1 MGSADPTSSSDLQEC
16 LASPTPL
23 VLGPPQLCWGPPWA
37 RSLRRRRAGL
47 GMGRDSAVA
56 PEVLLLP
63 SCPPGRT
70 RGQGGALG
78 AEGGR
83 GVCPSLAPTEASP
96 AERALAAPD
105 GAWGAGPGITAVG
118 RTQGGCAALCPAP
131 TAWAGMQ
138 VTPGP
143 PGCPP
148 PPSGEGVPGLGGLKA
163 EQRVCAPT
171 LTLTLSL
178 PACGP
183 SWSQRKLMTPTRPP
197 KGALGRSLGEGP
209 GRQCPGGSLGLQ
221 SGSRDV
227 GKLGQN
233 QIEAKT
239 NSISP
244 ERKRPEIPPLKIHS
258 FSLTLCPF

>member
-1 MGSADPTSSSDLQEC
+1 MGSADPTSSSDLREG

-47 GMGRDSAVA
+47 GTGRESAVA

-70 RGQGGALG
+70 GGQGGALG

-83 GVCPSLAPTEASP
+83 GVHPSLAPTETCLE
-96 AERALAAPD
+96 ERVLAAPN
-105 GAWGAGPGITAVG
+105 GAWGAGPGVVAIG

-131 TAWAGMQ
+131 TAWEGMQ

-148 PPSGEGVPGLGGLKA
+148 PPSGEGAPGLGGLKA
-163 EQRVCAPT
+163 EQRVRAPT
-171 LTLTLSL
+171 LTLTLTL
-178 PACGP
+178 PAWGP
-183 SWSQRKLMTPTRPP
+183 SWSQRKLMTPHTPTQGSTLALIGGGPRPTASRREPGASEWLQGCGETRTKPN
-197 KGALGRSLGEGP
+197 RS
-209 GRQCPGGSLGLQ
+209 Q
-221 SGSRDV
+221 D
-227 GKLGQN
+227 KQN
-233 QIEAKT
+233 L
-239 NSISP
+239 S
-244 ERKRPEIPPLKIHS
+244 
-258 FSLTLCPF
+258 